1 MGSPKA
7 KMEIMETENQSI
19 HIHIYI
25 YICMSI
31 YIYIILHIIYFIFYM
46 PVVPHKAVEEVSKIG
61 NL

>member
-25 YICMSI
+25 YVYV
-31 YIYIILHIIYFIFYM
+31 YIYIILHIIYFILYM